1 MLFISKHGH
10 VDAERVKVKIFPAI
24 ERGRLDRVN
33 GIVVHQ
39 TNGPTAN
46 STFWSYEKEGA
57 NGAHFLIEKDGTI
70 YQTASLYKI
79 TNHVGL
85 LRSRCLE
92 KKDCPPVEIEKVSR
106 MKRTIRSRHETK
118 KSWPDRYP
126 SNSDSIGI
134 EIVGSSKDNIYEP
147 VTTQQNNSL
156 KWLVSELIETFRIAL
171 REVYRH
177 PEISYKQETEAST
190 AQWKKKFPIGLE
202 QG

>member
-171 REVYRH
+171 PEVYRH

-190 AQWKKKFPIGLE
+190 AQW
-202 QG
+202 